1 MSSLIESINRLNN
14 KQQEAVYTTDGPV
27 LIAAGAGSGKTSVLT
42 HRIAYLLEEKKN
54 KTLECVGDYLYK

>member
-42 HRIAYLLEEKKN
+42 HRIAYLLEEKK
-54 KTLECVGDYLYK
+54 